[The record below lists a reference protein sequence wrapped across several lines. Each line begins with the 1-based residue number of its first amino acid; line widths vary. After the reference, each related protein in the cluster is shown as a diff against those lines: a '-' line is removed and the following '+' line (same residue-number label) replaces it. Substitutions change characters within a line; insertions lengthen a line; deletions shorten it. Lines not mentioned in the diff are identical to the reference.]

1 MVSFAAVRKKHE
13 KTVDKREVLVSTEIP
28 VEYIDPAAIDLT
40 SLVNKLLNTTQM
52 GSQQLFSLLSVTS
65 HSSLALHK
73 LTILVYNISNS
84 RTIETTLFPLR
95 YCYCLSN
102 KSSDLTDFTAILLDV
117 MGNST
122 SYLHEIFKSSSILS
136 VSQRNDSDCI
146 YICVMAGKT
155 DRELLPLWETE
166 SAKPLFNQTITA
178 SVHREWYRLPT
189 SSSTSWLPKPSVVET
204 TRVPPTSG
212 SNPADST
219 TSRPSTTER
228 GTVGSSSTA
237 SRTVSLA
244 ASAESI
250 LKDAGCP
257 WKRLV
262 FAGTGAEIARPTAAT
277 ATGALST
284 TISEPKLQPCVLELC
299 KFFSQCLCRGYAK
312 AGTVSYC
319 VDNHPWYVQYTSE
332 VCRRVKR
339 VSFSKSLKQKCLAG
353 MCAKP

>member
-1 MVSFAAVRKKHE
+1 MELCEPKLKGLLSD
-13 KTVDKREVLVSTEIP
+13 TVQYEC
-28 VEYIDPAAIDLT
+28 
-40 SLVNKLLNTTQM
+40 
-52 GSQQLFSLLSVTS
+52 SQQLFSLLSVTS

-73 LTILVYNISNS
+73 LTILVYNN
-84 RTIETTLFPLR
+84 
-95 YCYCLSN
+95 
-102 KSSDLTDFTAILLDV
+102 FTAILLDV

-136 VSQRNDSDCI
+136 
-146 YICVMAGKT
+146 

-312 AGTVSYC
+312 AGTV
-319 VDNHPWYVQYTSE
+319 
-332 VCRRVKR
+332 R
-339 VSFSKSLKQKCLAG
+339 
-353 MCAKP
+353 